1 MITLQIL
8 EEHVISSSMTNRLAA
23 LRRIGSGRASV
34 RAWASS
40 MTYRLAALRRSVV
53 HDVPACCAAPER
65 RP

>member
-34 RAWASS
+34 RAWARIRAHLFRAGLVRNVL
-40 MTYRLAALRRSVV
+40 TNALCHPSR
-53 HDVPACCAAPER
+53 
-65 RP
+65 